1 MFRSCLQGLSR
12 FGDPMALK
20 VLCAGFDDVWMDLL
34 WRNLGRRGASNNL
47 RQALHAAGKT
57 LDPEAGSSYLASE
70 VESLVL
76 SSKGDLWVD
85 ADAFEE
91 AAATAHRSRDPAAH
105 LAAIE
110 LYAGELLPEDRYE
123 EWTEGRRQELRR
135 SYLSLLVRLA
145 RAYEEHGDYERGIEA
160 LRKVVAEEP
169 DLEEAHSSL
178 LRLHAPSGQ
187 PQRALA
193 QYERLHDA
201 LSAAPGTRP
210 AETTRRLRDE
220 IAAGRPL
227 RTHPTNP
234 VQDRSSDAI

>member
-1 MFRSCLQGLSR
+1 MFRSRLQGLSR

-105 LAAIE
+105 LAA
-110 LYAGELLPEDRYE
+110 
-123 EWTEGRRQELRR
+123 GRRTMREGEGPPCRRR
-135 SYLSLLVRLA
+135 SSTHTRCTW
-145 RAYEEHGDYERGIEA
+145 RG
-160 LRKVVAEEP
+160 
-169 DLEEAHSSL
+169 
-178 LRLHAPSGQ
+178 
-187 PQRALA
+187 
-193 QYERLHDA
+193 
-201 LSAAPGTRP
+201 
-210 AETTRRLRDE
+210 
-220 IAAGRPL
+220 
-227 RTHPTNP
+227 
-234 VQDRSSDAI
+234 